1 MKSEVRENKVD
12 FSLIR
17 YSQCWEDTEI
27 LLSAL
32 DIKEGDICLGI
43 ASAGDNIL
51 SMLTGNPARV
61 IAIDISI
68 PQLSLIKL
76 KIEAIRMLSYREL
89 LLFLGV
95 TDGDRE
101 KRIRI
106 YERIREG
113 LDESS
118 REYWDFNKESIGEG
132 INHIGKFE
140 KFFSLFRKRIL
151 PFVHSEKRIKEL
163 LEDRPYTERKE
174 FYNRKWCSLRWKL
187 IFKIFFSNYVV
198 GKLGRDKE
206 FFRYVE
212 KDIAK
217 TMLKRSEYALCELN
231 PHENPYISYI
241 LTGNY
246 DISHLPYFLR
256 EENIRLIKENLHKVE
271 IVEGSLEEYLNN
283 TDLKVNKF
291 NLSDIFEYMSLE
303 NYEKLMDKIYEDSE
317 NGALLAYWNLVVPR
331 NSEID
336 DSGKGKYMRLSHI
349 DSSLHKIDRT
359 FFYTDFV
366 IEKVVKDGHI

>member
-140 KFFSLFRKRIL
+140 KFFRLFRKRIL

-187 IFKIFFSNYVV
+187 MFKIFFSNYVV

-231 PHENPYISYI
+231 PHENPYI
-241 LTGNY
+241 T
-246 DISHLPYFLR
+246 
-256 EENIRLIKENLHKVE
+256 
-271 IVEGSLEEYLNN
+271 
-283 TDLKVNKF
+283 
-291 NLSDIFEYMSLE
+291 
-303 NYEKLMDKIYEDSE
+303 
-317 NGALLAYWNLVVPR
+317 
-331 NSEID
+331 
-336 DSGKGKYMRLSHI
+336 
-349 DSSLHKIDRT
+349 
-359 FFYTDFV
+359 
-366 IEKVVKDGHI
+366 

>member
-17 YSQCWEDTEI
+17 YSQCWEDTEV

-51 SMLTGNPARV
+51 SMLTGNPERV

-76 KIEAIRMLSYREL
+76 KIEAIRILSYREL
-89 LLFLGV
+89 LFFLGV

-101 KRIRI
+101 ERIHI

-118 REYWDFNKESIGEG
+118 RKYWDFNRESIGEG

-140 KFFSLFRKRIL
+140 KFFRTFRKRIL

-163 LEDRPYTERKE
+163 LEDRPYTGRKE

-187 IFKIFFSNYVV
+187 MFKIFFSNYVV

-212 KDIAK
+212 KDIAE
-217 TMLKRSEYALCELN
+217 TMLKRSAYALCELN

-246 DISHLPYFLR
+246 NISHLPYFLR

-271 IVEGSLEEYLNN
+271 IVEGSLEEYLNS
-283 TDLKVNKF
+283 TDLKINKF

-303 NYEKLMDKIYEDSE
+303 NYGKLMDKIYEDAE

-331 NSEID
+331 NSEIND
-336 DSGKGKYMRLSHI
+336 FGKGKYRRLSHI